1 LVRRVFSLLLMAV
14 VVMVTMGCGGRTDGV
29 FALPRWSAELP
40 GRHEPLDVTLPAH
53 LDAFLPRGPAEYVLR
68 TSVDVPPAMRGLPLT
83 LAIAHMPAVATLK
96 VDGNQAVP
104 VDASTF
110 DSYRS
115 AGPLR
120 WRIPEEASRD
130 GRLDLELHVS
140 HRFVRSAWIDS
151 VPELTTHP
159 LGGAGLA
166 AVQSFNTTSAIG
178 ALAAA
183 LFVAFFY
190 AVLFLS
196 LRDKRRASYGWFA
209 LGALCGLPYPA
220 FLLGISQPLFGV
232 YEGPFMMGFLVLGSL
247 AAMAFS
253 RAYVNAPPPSR
264 AWIFVFL
271 GAVVVAVVARSPFVS
286 ILVMGPVVVAVTLA
300 GVLAQIMF
308 LVRLRHERAGAGRA
322 QRPPAMIYFIA
333 FAWPATVLLGL
344 PDILAW
350 LGQGEPSYGIRT
362 ACLGIT
368 GISLYQAVA
377 LSREHLV
384 SLKRADELNVE
395 LGERVKLLQAKH
407 REVELLNDEL
417 RRQIAA
423 RSRELAE
430 KLSRMEDEEISPPP
444 VLETGTVVENRYRVI
459 KELGSGGMGTVYEV
473 ERITD
478 GKHFALKALAGGG
491 DAQARARF
499 AREAQIV
506 ANVNHPNV
514 VSIVDVDVA
523 KSGFIFLVMELV
535 ESGTT
540 LSDVRRRNRDV
551 PWTLGV
557 LAQVAEGIDA
567 IHGAGIIHRD
577 LKPGNIL
584 LSRGTD
590 GRKPLVKITDFG
602 ISSLVPDG
610 TRISAM
616 ERAAMVASSLPD
628 AQELLDPFAAA
639 RRAPEGTPAVRI
651 SELEATRKK
660 SAKLPAPAPAPETA
674 GAPASLDRDSGLVTS
689 ARPDILL
696 ELEYQPALPVDTA
709 SLATEKVATRPIA
722 AAGSKAGAEH
732 TKQEGAV
739 ERARGSDRPAE
750 HAVPATPPVASRTP
764 SGPSSPL
771 TETGLIFGTPQYMAQ
786 ELTTGTKNATR
797 ASDVFS
803 LGIIAFEVL
812 TGKRPFPEAPVSAK
826 LSGRA
831 LPRAMPFRAAIPT
844 LPLEIAE
851 LLDRAMQHD
860 PRTRPT
866 ANEMAIG
873 LREAA
878 DRLAR

>member
-1 LVRRVFSLLLMAV
+1 MAALVLW
-14 VVMVTMGCGGRTDGV
+14 TMGCHARSDGV
-29 FALPRWSAELP
+29 FAIPRWSADLP

-68 TSVDVPPAMRGLPLT
+68 TSVEVPPAMRGLPLT

-96 VDGNQAVP
+96 VDGNEAVA

-115 AGPLR
+115 SGPLR
-120 WRIPEEASRD
+120 WRIPEDASRD
-130 GRLDLELHVS
+130 GHLDLELHVS

-151 VPELTTHP
+151 VPELTSHP

-166 AVQSFNTTSAIG
+166 AVQAFNTTAAIG

-271 GAVVVAVVARSPFVS
+271 AAVVVAVVARSPFVS
-286 ILVMGPVVVAVTLA
+286 ILVMGPVVVAITLA
-300 GVLAQIMF
+300 GVLAQILF
-308 LVRLRHERAGAGRA
+308 LVRLRRERAV

-350 LGQGEPSYGIRT
+350 LGQGEPSYGVRT
-362 ACLGIT
+362 ACLGIM

-395 LGERVKLLQAKH
+395 LGDRVKLLQVKH

-423 RSRELAE
+423 RSRDLAE

-444 VLETGTVVENRYRVI
+444 VLEKGVVIENRYRVI

-473 ERITD
+473 ERVTD

-506 ANVNHPNV
+506 ANVNHQNV

-584 LSRGTD
+584 LSRGAD

-616 ERAAMVASSLPD
+616 ERAAMVASSSLPD
-628 AQELLDPFAAA
+628 AAEMLDPFAAA
-639 RRAPEGTPAVRI
+639 RGEGTPAVRI

-660 SAKLPAPAPAPETA
+660 SVKLPAPV
-674 GAPASLDRDSGLVTS
+674 DRDSGLVTS

-696 ELEYQPALPVDTA
+696 DLEYQPALPVDTA
-709 SLATEKVATRPIA
+709 SLATEQLATRPVA
-722 AAGSKAGAEH
+722 P
-732 TKQEGAV
+732 EGA
-739 ERARGSDRPAE
+739 PAAPVTP
-750 HAVPATPPVASRTP
+750 AVAARTP
-764 SGPSSPL
+764 SGPATPL

-826 LSGRA
+826 LGGRA

>member
-1 LVRRVFSLLLMAV
+1 VTVRSDHSVVMEASRAAYLASRRGAGRLLSLLLLTV
-14 VVMVTMGCGGRTDGV
+14 VFLSATGCENASERGFPV
-29 FALPRWSAELP
+29 PKWSAELP
-40 GRHEPLDVTLPAH
+40 GRPEPLDVTLPTH
-53 LDAFLPRGPAEYVLR
+53 LDGLLPRGPARYVMR
-68 TSVDVPPAMRGLPLT
+68 ARIDVPSDMRGLPLT
-83 LAIAHMPAVATLK
+83 LAVAHMPAVATLK
-96 VDGNQAVP
+96 VDGNEAVP
-104 VDASTF
+104 VDASTL
-110 DSYRS
+110 DSYRAS
-115 AGPLR
+115 GPQR
-120 WRIPEEASRD
+120 WRIPEEASKD
-130 GRLDLELHVS
+130 GVLDLELHVS

-151 VPELTTHP
+151 APVLTTHP
-159 LGGAGLA
+159 LGGAHLG
-166 AVQSFNTTSAIG
+166 AVHAFNTVAATG

-190 AVLFLS
+190 AVLFVS
-196 LRDKRRASYGWFA
+196 LRDKRRSSYGWFA

-220 FLLGISQPLFGV
+220 FVLGITQPLFGV
-232 YEGPFMMGFLVLGSL
+232 YEFPFMALGLVLGSI

-253 RAYVNAPPPSR
+253 RAYVGAPPPSR
-264 AWIFVFL
+264 AWIGLFVAAALAAVLARNPFL
-271 GAVVVAVVARSPFVS
+271 S
-286 ILVMGPVVVAVTLA
+286 IWVMGPVVVAVTVANAFAQLA
-300 GVLAQIMF
+300 FI
-308 LVRLRHERAGAGRA
+308 VRLRRAKE
-322 QRPPAMIYFIA
+322 RPPTTIYAIA

-344 PDILAW
+344 PDVLAW
-350 LGQGEPSYGIRT
+350 MGQGEASGGIRT
-362 ACLGIT
+362 ACLGIM

-430 KLSRMEDEEISPPP
+430 KLAHMDDEEAAPLPA
-444 VLETGTVVENRYRVI
+444 LEVGELVESRYRIV

-473 ERITD
+473 ERVTD

-491 DAQARARF
+491 DSQARARF

-540 LSDVRRRNRDV
+540 LHDVRRRHRDV
-551 PWTLGV
+551 PWTLSV

-584 LSRGTD
+584 LSRGAD
-590 GRKPLVKITDFG
+590 GRRPLVKITDFG
-602 ISSLVPDG
+602 ISSLAPDG

-628 AQELLDPFAAA
+628 PHELLDPFAAGAAEAAKSLEA
-639 RRAPEGTPAVRI
+639 RPKGIPAVKI
-651 SELEATRKK
+651 SELEKK
-660 SAKLPAPAPAPETA
+660 RVSAPV
-674 GAPASLDRDSGLVTS
+674 DRDSGLVTS
-689 ARPDILL
+689 ARPDVMLD
-696 ELEYQPALPVDTA
+696 LEYEPAALADTA
-709 SLATEKVATRPIA
+709 MEVETAELAT
-722 AAGSKAGAEH
+722 KA
-732 TKQEGAV
+732 EGAV
-739 ERARGSDRPAE
+739 ERGKQSDRP
-750 HAVPATPPVASRTP
+750 RTP
-764 SGPSSPL
+764 RTPSSPL

-803 LGIIAFEVL
+803 LGIIAFEIL

-826 LSGRA
+826 LNGRP
-831 LPRAMPFRAAIPT
+831 LPVAVPFRAVCPT
-844 LPLEIAE
+844 LPLEIAL
-851 LLDRAMQHD
+851 LLDRSMSHE
-860 PRTRPT
+860 PRSRPN
-866 ANEMAIG
+866 AKDMAIA

-878 DRLAR
+878 DKLAP